1 MVGRVHPAGV
11 PFSVKYPEIPAYSF
25 LENSSRKFPN
35 RSAAIYFGN
44 RVSYSRLWKDSL
56 RFAAAL
62 RNLGIKRGD
71 HVGLI
76 LPNTPHFMVAY
87 NGALMAGNI
96 VVPLNPLNPV
106 QEIERE
112 INDSS
117 CNVLVV
123 LDRLLE
129 KLPKKRPQNLIVAE
143 AAAYT
148 PTHIHLISRIRY
160 HSKYPTDALR
170 FEELIKGDTLKELAQ
185 VNPREDV
192 ACILYTTG
200 TTGTP
205 KGVMLTH
212 YNQVV
217 NALQSYF
224 WLRGWGYSAK
234 PQPEGWP
241 LILCA
246 VPWFHSYGLNIMN
259 EAVSFGCTLVL
270 IPDPKPKTILT
281 AISKHRVTHAPLI
294 PRFVR
299 EILEHPDLPKHN
311 LSSLTAASSG
321 GSSISPDLMKRF
333 EEIAG
338 CRFYQGYGLTEAGPI
353 THATPLEGDP
363 NYASVGLP
371 YPDTEYRVVDI
382 KLGEVEMPE
391 GKEGELQV
399 RGPQVMKGYLNA
411 PEETMKVLKD
421 GWLNTGDVVRV
432 DSNGWLYIIG
442 RKRDRIISSGRTVWP
457 NIIEDILRSH
467 SAVEEAV
474 AIGAPDPLRCSTEV
488 HAFVVPKKGSK
499 VEGLS
504 MELKAYAATKL
515 EPYAVPGTIELVKS
529 LPMNQM
535 GKVDR
540 ILIEEMVEARIREY
554 LEKNGTNVPPT
565 L

>member
-1 MVGRVHPAGV
+1 MVGRVHPGGV
-11 PFSVKYPEIPAYSF
+11 PYSVKYPEIPAYGF
-25 LENSSRKFPN
+25 LENSARKFPD
-35 RSAAIYFGN
+35 RSAAIYVGN
-44 RVSYSRLWKDSL
+44 RISYSRLWRDSL
-56 RFAAAL
+56 RFAAVL
-62 RNLGIKRGD
+62 RKLGVKQGD
-71 HVGLI
+71 PVGLI

-87 NGALMAGNI
+87 NGTLMAGNI

-106 QEIERE
+106 KEIERE
-112 INDSS
+112 LSDSG
-117 CNVLVV
+117 CKVLVV

-129 KLPKKRPQNLIVAE
+129 KLPGKRPQNLIVAE
-143 AAAYT
+143 AASYA
-148 PTHIHLISRIRY
+148 PTHLHLLSRIKYR
-160 HSKYPTDALR
+160 SKYPSDSLR
-170 FEELIKGDTLKELAQ
+170 FEEIIKGDPLKQLSQ
-185 VNPREDV
+185 VNPKEDV

-212 YNQVV
+212 YNQVA
-217 NALQSYF
+217 NALQSYY

-259 EAVSFGCTLVL
+259 EAVSFGCTLVI
-270 IPDPKPKTILT
+270 IPDPKPKTILN

-299 EILEHPDLPKHN
+299 EILEHPDLPKYN
-311 LSSLTAASSG
+311 LRSLNAASSG
-321 GSSISPDLMKRF
+321 GSSINPDLMKRF

-399 RGPQVMKGYLNA
+399 KGPQVMKGYLNA
-411 PEETMKVLKD
+411 PDETMEVLKD

-432 DSNGWLYIIG
+432 DSDGWLYIIG
-442 RKRDRIISSGRTVWP
+442 RKRDRIITAGRTIWP
-457 NIIEDILRSH
+457 GIIEEILRSH
-467 SAVEEAV
+467 PDVEEAV

-499 VEGLS
+499 VEGLTL
-504 MELKAYAATKL
+504 ELKAYATTKL
-515 EPYAVPGTIELVKS
+515 EPYGY
-529 LPMNQM
+529 N
-535 GKVDR
+535 
-540 ILIEEMVEARIREY
+540 
-554 LEKNGTNVPPT
+554 
-565 L
+565 

>member
-1 MVGRVHPAGV
+1 M
-11 PFSVKYPEIPAYSF
+11 
-25 LENSSRKFPN
+25 
-35 RSAAIYFGN
+35 
-44 RVSYSRLWKDSL
+44 
-56 RFAAAL
+56 
-62 RNLGIKRGD
+62 
-71 HVGLI
+71 
-76 LPNTPHFMVAY
+76 
-87 NGALMAGNI
+87 
-96 VVPLNPLNPV
+96 
-106 QEIERE
+106 
-112 INDSS
+112 
-117 CNVLVV
+117 
-123 LDRLLE
+123 
-129 KLPKKRPQNLIVAE
+129 
-143 AAAYT
+143 
-148 PTHIHLISRIRY
+148 
-160 HSKYPTDALR
+160 
-170 FEELIKGDTLKELAQ
+170 
-185 VNPREDV
+185 
-192 ACILYTTG
+192 
-200 TTGTP
+200 
-205 KGVMLTH
+205 
-212 YNQVV
+212 
-217 NALQSYF
+217 
-224 WLRGWGYSAK
+224 
-234 PQPEGWP
+234 
-241 LILCA
+241 
-246 VPWFHSYGLNIMN
+246 
-259 EAVSFGCTLVL
+259 L

-299 EILEHPDLPKHN
+299 EILEYPDLPKYN

-321 GSSISPDLMKRF
+321 GSSINPDLMKRF

-411 PEETMKVLKD
+411 PEETVKVLKD
-421 GWLNTGDVVRV
+421 GWLSTGDIVRV
-432 DSNGWLYIIG
+432 DSNSWLYVIG
-442 RKRDRIISSGRTVWP
+442 RKRDRIISAGRTVWP

-467 SAVEEAV
+467 FAVEEAV

-499 VEGLS
+499 VEGLT

-540 ILIEEMVEARIREY
+540 ILIEEMVETRIREY
-554 LEKNGTNVPPT
+554 AEKNGNNAPST